1 MRLTIP
7 LLAAAL
13 GLCAAPAFAAD
24 GKQLYLDNCAACHQ
38 PTGKGIDG
46 AFPAL
51 AASKVV
57 QGDPKEPIIRVL
69 KGRGGMPAFSTELT
83 DLEIA
88 KVLTYARVTWG
99 NKGKPVQPTQVTA
112 LRVGA
117 KGPTVKPALAH

>member
-1 MRLTIP
+1 MIEQPNLGLQDNPDMRSSKSFRMIYVSILAAVIGVIAG
-7 LLAAAL
+7 LLAYAL
-13 GLCAAPAFAAD
+13 FSLIGLLWNLVFF
-24 GKQLYLDNCAACHQ
+24 QQ
-38 PTGKGIDG
+38 
-46 AFPAL
+46 
-51 AASKVV
+51 V
-57 QGDPKEPIIRVL
+57 
-69 KGRGGMPAFSTELT
+69 STELT